1 MFSLIFTLTRGSDVT
16 QEQLKACADLFSK
29 NYGARVKMS
38 VAKLQLQCL
47 GSPAD
52 SMLVTCHENDVLVG
66 HVFCRQRGIAT
77 VMLGRLK
84 QDHHTAFGLASS
96 HPAACLALC
105 KSARVSIQRIDL
117 AFMKS
122 NAIKVLGPTPVE
134 YLKSPYLRGTLFE
147 DQPIDPTAISSI
159 FTEFYV
165 DHQEPLEVL
174 KKYESTWPLG
184 ALLDGHEFF
193 VLVKLEASP

>member
-1 MFSLIFTLTRGSDVT
+1 
-16 QEQLKACADLFSK
+16 
-29 NYGARVKMS
+29 
-38 VAKLQLQCL
+38 
-47 GSPAD
+47 
-52 SMLVTCHENDVLVG
+52 
-66 HVFCRQRGIAT
+66 
-77 VMLGRLK
+77 MLGRLK
-84 QDHHTAFGLASS
+84 QDYHTAFGLASS

-105 KSARVSIQRIDL
+105 KSARAFISYFSIVTVTKLSSRSTRVGISIQRIDL

-134 YLKSPYLRGTLFE
+134 YLKSPCLRGTLFE
-147 DQPIDPTAISSI
+147 EQPIDPTAISSI
-159 FTEFYV
+159 FTKFYV
-165 DHQEPLEVL
+165 DHHEPLEVL

>member
-1 MFSLIFTLTRGSDVT
+1 
-16 QEQLKACADLFSK
+16 
-29 NYGARVKMS
+29 
-38 VAKLQLQCL
+38 
-47 GSPAD
+47 
-52 SMLVTCHENDVLVG
+52 
-66 HVFCRQRGIAT
+66 
-77 VMLGRLK
+77 
-84 QDHHTAFGLASS
+84 
-96 HPAACLALC
+96 
-105 KSARVSIQRIDL
+105 
-117 AFMKS
+117 MKS

-165 DHQEPLEVL
+165 DHHEPLEVL